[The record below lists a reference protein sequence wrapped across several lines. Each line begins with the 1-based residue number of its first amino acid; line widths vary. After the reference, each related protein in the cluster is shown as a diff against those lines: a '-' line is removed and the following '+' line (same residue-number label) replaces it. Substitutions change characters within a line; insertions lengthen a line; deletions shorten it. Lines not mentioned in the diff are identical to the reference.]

1 MLLDILYTVAAF
13 VVAIAVLVAIHEFG
27 HFWVAKRM
35 GVKVLRFS
43 IGFGKPLWRHQS
55 GPDQT
60 EYVVA
65 TLPLGGYVKMLDE
78 REGEVAESDLP
89 RAFNRQPL
97 GKRFAIVAAGPV
109 FNFLFA
115 ILAYWLVFVVG
126 VTGVTP
132 VIGGVAPDTPAARAG
147 LESGE
152 TIVAVNGRETPVWD
166 AALQAMLPEILDRGQ
181 ITFSIRGPDN
191 SSYTRTLD
199 LSGIRTDVD
208 PAELFPMI
216 GIQPWRPPI
225 EPVVGQVLEDSPAA
239 RAGLRSGDRILRVE
253 DRPIE
258 DWFELVEAVQA
269 RPDTSIQM
277 SVLREGERQLLSVRP
292 ETVEQD
298 GRSSV
303 RIGIGPAGQ
312 GEIPEDMQA
321 TYRHT
326 PLDSVGASLGKTWE
340 MSTLTLSM
348 LGKIVTG
355 EASVKNLSG
364 PISIATYA
372 GASAQSGF
380 ARFFDFLAIV
390 SISLGI
396 LNLLP
401 IPVLDGGHLMYFIV
415 EFFKGSPVSEA
426 AQATGQRVGLALL
439 LMLMSLAFYNDLARL
454 FG

>member
-1 MLLDILYTVAAF
+1 MLLDILYTAAAF
-13 VVAIAVLVAIHEFG
+13 IVAIAVLVAVHEFG

-43 IGFGKPLWRHQS
+43 IGFGKPLWRRQA

-65 TLPLGGYVKMLDE
+65 ALPLGGYVKMLDE
-78 REGEVAESDLP
+78 REGEVAEADLP

-97 GKRFAIVAAGPV
+97 GKRFAIVFAGPA

-115 ILAYWLVFVVG
+115 LLAYWLVFVVG
-126 VTGVTP
+126 VTGIKP
-132 VIGGVAPDTPAARAG
+132 MIGGVTPDSPAEAAG
-147 LESGE
+147 LQAGE

-166 AALQAMLPEILDRGQ
+166 AALQAMLPAILDRGQ
-181 ITFSIRGPDN
+181 LNLSVRAADGAD
-191 SSYTRTLD
+191 YQRTLD

-208 PAELFPMI
+208 PAELFPML
-216 GIQPWRPPI
+216 GIEPWRPRI
-225 EPVVGQVLEDSPAA
+225 APVVGQVLEGSPAA
-239 RAGLRSGDRILRVE
+239 RAGLQSGDRILTVGGQ
-253 DRPIE
+253 PVE
-258 DWFELVEAVQA
+258 DWFALVDAVQA
-269 RPDTSIQM
+269 RPDASLELG
-277 SVLREGERQLLSVRP
+277 VLREGERVLLTVRP
-292 ETVEQD
+292 ERVEAD
-298 GRSSV
+298 GQSRV
-303 RIGIGPAGQ
+303 RIGIGPAAQ

-321 TYRHT
+321 LHRHSV
-326 PLDSVGASLGKTWE
+326 LGSVGASLDKTWE
-340 MSTLTLSM
+340 MTTLTLTM
-348 LGKIVTG
+348 LAKIVTG
-355 EASVKNLSG
+355 DASVKNLSG

-372 GASAQSGF
+372 GASAQSGL

-401 IPVLDGGHLMYFIV
+401 IPVLDGGHLMYYIV

-426 AQATGQRVGLALL
+426 AQAAGQRVGLALL
-439 LMLMSLAFYNDLARL
+439 LMLMSVAFYNDLARL